1 MLDGTSRVVDAP
13 ERELD
18 GRWTN
23 GQGSLLDLEVHATGW
38 VTGTFRAASDGSSYR
53 PYRVTGTYT
62 ERPEGGRGVVGSVL
76 AWPWA
81 DSVTVWTGEYD
92 PRRDELRTS
101 WLMAAGDGRVGQ
113 HGLSVGEEV
122 FRKIAGHPSMAR
134 AGGGPPSGA
143 RSRRAAIRAPL

>member
-1 MLDGTSRVVDAP
+1 MLDGTSRVSDAP
-13 ERELD
+13 DRELD

-23 GQGSLLDLEVHATGW
+23 GQGSLLDLEVHTDGW

-53 PYRVTGTYT
+53 PYRVTGAYT

-76 AWPWA
+76 GWPRA

-101 WLMAAGDGRVGQ
+101 WLMTTAADRADQDGLPVG
-113 HGLSVGEEV
+113 GEV
-122 FRKIAGHPSMAR
+122 FRKAAAHPPMAR
-134 AGGGPPSGA
+134 AG
-143 RSRRAAIRAPL
+143 